1 LPQIG
6 PVNKEHCFRS
16 PASGMQ
22 RNMTM
27 TDIEKTRKRLHFRAW
42 HRGTKESDLLLGRF
56 ADAHLADMNA
66 EELADFEKVLDRI
79 DPELMDWITGQA
91 PVPANLRSSVLDK
104 LLAFNP
110 AG

>member
-1 LPQIG
+1 
-6 PVNKEHCFRS
+6 
-16 PASGMQ
+16 
-22 RNMTM
+22 
-27 TDIEKTRKRLHFRAW
+27 
-42 HRGTKESDLLLGRF
+42 
-56 ADAHLADMNA
+56 MNA